1 MVRKFSIK
9 RKHMIRRTKAKRGF
23 RRTKK
28 LVRKSRSRS
37 ESRSQMKSLV
47 GGGGACST
55 GRRCVDVSSPV
66 LTFKR
71 GKQWQYTWNDGKL
84 STQSY
89 AVDGNIKNEVI
100 ANNIESLRDHVVT
113 NLKSIIDNMDS
124 EDNIIAVF
132 EQLRIVIIHQYIEF
146 RRLTMSSLLY
156 ILNKPF
162 DHTTMGFDIQYKLAW
177 WLIEHGADV
186 NYSALQPG
194 SHKLNFFTIL
204 GNVIRLLTNLSS
216 TKIMNIPN
224 KLNVFNLTK
233 FYNIVYTLVLL
244 LSRGASMEFQI
255 HNMNTE
261 YDLKGPIV
269 TTSPLQML
277 REKGVQW
284 MTQMKELSG
293 KIVSMSKSFVVDSDS
308 QDAFDKESQDAFD
321 EVMGLEAKTNSLIK
335 IFIILKEPFDGVLD
349 LISQPSSSPQD
360 KTLLTALE
368 QSCQRAMENVH
379 ISPAYSVTDSIKKS
393 RLSELQLGQ
402 DSDRDQDPQ
411 REQDRDVTWFYV
423 SDDSKKIKAYLPEI
437 VLFLEEAASR
447 EYTILERLQGGVLY
461 KFTPP
466 GKSTVEWIFN
476 FAAMTQTNAVTM
488 SGRPIQRGKV
498 KWEWENDL
506 GDSFKPFEPQVAQLL
521 EKAYNQDEPIVDHT
535 STSTSTS
542 IRWKFDLNTMTQ
554 TNIGTNGQRNIK
566 RTIVPVYS

>member
-1 MVRKFSIK
+1 MVRKNSIK
-9 RKHMIRRTKAKRGF
+9 RKRMNRRTKSKRSF
-23 RRTKK
+23 RKTKK
-28 LVRKSRSRS
+28 LVCKSRSRS

-55 GRRCVDVSSPV
+55 GRRCVAVSSPV
-66 LTFKR
+66 LKFKS
-71 GKQWQYTWNDGKL
+71 GNMWQYTWNDGKL

-89 AVDGNIKNEVI
+89 AVDGKIENEVM
-100 ANNIESLRDHVVT
+100 ANNIESLRVHVVR

-132 EQLRIVIIHQYIEF
+132 EQLRIVIIHQYFEF

-216 TKIMNIPN
+216 TKFMNIPN

-293 KIVSMSKSFVVDSDS
+293 EIVSMSKSFVVDSDS
-308 QDAFDKESQDAFD
+308 QDAFDKESQAAFD

-349 LISQPSSSPQD
+349 LISRPHSQQD
-360 KTLLTALE
+360 ETLLTALE

-379 ISPAYSVTDSIKKS
+379 RSPAYSVGSMGKS

-402 DSDRDQDPQ
+402 DSDRVQDPH

-437 VLFLEEAASR
+437 ASFLEEAASR
-447 EYTILERLQGGVLY
+447 EYTIFERLQGGVLY
-461 KFTPP
+461 EFTPP
-466 GKSTVEWIFN
+466 GKPSVDWIFN
-476 FAAMTQTNAVTM
+476 FTAMTQTNPATT
-488 SGRPIQRGKV
+488 STRSIQRGKV

-506 GDSFKPFEPQVAQLL
+506 GDSFEPFEPQVAQLL
-521 EKAYNQDEPIVDHT
+521 EKAYNQDEPIVNH
-535 STSTSTS
+535 TSTSTS
-542 IRWKFDLNTMTQ
+542 IRWMFDLNTMTQ
-554 TNIGTNGQRNIK
+554 TNIETNGKRKIK